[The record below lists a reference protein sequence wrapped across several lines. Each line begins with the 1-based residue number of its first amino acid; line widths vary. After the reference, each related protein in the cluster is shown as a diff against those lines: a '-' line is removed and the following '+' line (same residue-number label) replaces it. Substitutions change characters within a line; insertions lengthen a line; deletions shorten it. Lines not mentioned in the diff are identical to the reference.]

1 MHSARNFTCAHRCTR
16 FSCARRSSCYF
27 RTVPRSDSVLPV
39 RAPPIKL
46 HSKSP
51 GPVTLLYVPTACG
64 RMCPGGN
71 TAQQVA
77 CMPAIRVGVPWHE
90 LLSGHFHVAYMVA
103 GLQYKYTGNDV
114 PARPPLSRWGCS
126 AKLAGVW
133 LCSGLLFVAAWF
145 GLLLLA
151 RVALPRSCELRGMS
165 EEEARHSCSS
175 RSGSTTSRSSR
186 IRRIRSSRS
195 SRGEVVEV
203 VEVAEVVEVVEVA

>member
-51 GPVTLLYVPTACG
+51 GPVTLLYVPTACD

-77 CMPAIRVGVPWHE
+77 CVPATRVGVPWHE

-165 EEEARHSCSS
+165 EDEAR
-175 RSGSTTSRSSR
+175 RS
-186 IRRIRSSRS
+186 RSSRS
-195 SRGEVVEV
+195 SSSMTRSSSIVVGGGGGGRRGVVV
-203 VEVAEVVEVVEVA
+203 LLPR